1 MIWLDTGEEVD
12 FDWFMEVLR
21 NNELQVVSQ
30 TLTKEDEE
38 EISRELAAYKAAH
51 PKVPAKE
58 PVLA

>member
-1 MIWLDTGEEVD
+1 MVWLDTGEEVD
-12 FDWFMEVLR
+12 MDAFFEAIENREICL
-21 NNELQVVSQ
+21 VSQ

-51 PKVPAKE
+51 PKAPAKE